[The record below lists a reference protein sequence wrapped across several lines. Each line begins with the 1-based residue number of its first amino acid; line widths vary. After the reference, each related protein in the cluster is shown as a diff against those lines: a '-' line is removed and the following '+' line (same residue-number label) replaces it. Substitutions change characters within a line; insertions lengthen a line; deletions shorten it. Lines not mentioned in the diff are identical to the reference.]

1 MLLQS
6 QILSEHLASRSSI
19 RLTQFTIKGIIRLRL
34 KSRIHWSKVME
45 STNAAPESALQPK
58 VHLTGK
64 VIKTTIAGAIVDIG
78 QKVPGVIHISQLQKG
93 SVNRVEDV
101 VQVGQTIDIWVRR
114 VHEDRIELTMV
125 EPLMLEWREM
135 KPDMLVK
142 GKVERLEAY
151 GAFVDIG
158 AERPGLVHV
167 SEISHEYVKNPS
179 EVLKVGDE
187 VEAKILDVDRRKKQI
202 RLSIKAALPEP
213 EELIPEEVKPEPR
226 KGRAKKSKKQ
236 EEYIEEQGS
245 TEPELTAF
253 QIAFQ
258 KAEERAS
265 KRTKVKKTKVDTTRE
280 QEEIFNR
287 TLENRL
293 PTG

>member
-1 MLLQS
+1 
-6 QILSEHLASRSSI
+6 
-19 RLTQFTIKGIIRLRL
+19 
-34 KSRIHWSKVME
+34 ME
-45 STNAAPESALQPK
+45 TTNAAPESALQPK
-58 VHLTGK
+58 THLTGK

-78 QKVPGVIHISQLQKG
+78 QKVPGVIHISQLKKD

-114 VHEDRIELTMV
+114 VHEDRVELTMV
-125 EPLMLEWREM
+125 EPLMLEWREL

-167 SEISHEYVKNPS
+167 SEISHGYVKNPS

-213 EELIPEEVKPEPR
+213 EEAPVEVSKSEPR
-226 KGRAKKSKKQ
+226 KTRNPKNKKQ
-236 EEYIEEQGS
+236 EELVEEPELK
-245 TEPELTAF
+245 EPELTAF
-253 QIAFQ
+253 QMAFQ

-265 KRTKVKKTKVDTTRE
+265 KRTKIRKSKLETSRE

-287 TLENRL
+287 TLENRR
-293 PTG
+293 PS

>member
-1 MLLQS
+1 
-6 QILSEHLASRSSI
+6 
-19 RLTQFTIKGIIRLRL
+19 
-34 KSRIHWSKVME
+34 ME
-45 STNAAPESALQPK
+45 TTNAAPESALQPK
-58 VHLTGK
+58 AHLTGK
-64 VIKTTIAGAIVDIG
+64 VLKTTIAGVIVDIG
-78 QKVPGVIHISQLQKG
+78 QKVPGVIHISQLQKDP
-93 SVNRVEDV
+93 VNRVEDV

-114 VHEDRIELTMV
+114 AHEDRIELTMV

-142 GKVERLEAY
+142 GKVERLETY

-167 SEISHEYVKNPS
+167 SEMSHDYVKNPS
-179 EVLKVGDE
+179 EVLKIGDE

-202 RLSIKAALPEP
+202 RLSIKAATPKP
-213 EELIPEEVKPEPR
+213 EEILVEVSKPEPR
-226 KGRAKKSKKQ
+226 KERSNRKSKKQ
-236 EEYIEEQGS
+236 EEFVEEVEAK
-245 TEPELTAF
+245 EPELTAF

-258 KAEERAS
+258 KAEERAN
-265 KRTKVKKTKVDTTRE
+265 KRTKVKKTKIE
-280 QEEIFNR
+280 ISKEAEEIFNR